1 MDCGGLLAS
10 KMHWLLLKA
19 LVETNCWTTF
29 GVITIYA
36 LVFYLTKKGLFGW
49 DSCKREFALS
59 VLTVK
64 EALGCL
70 LSNCLFDGQLIDLF
84 DLKSGRTTR

>member
-1 MDCGGLLAS
+1 MHLAPLKSISRNQLLDYL
-10 KMHWLLLKA
+10 WCDNYLRL
-19 LVETNCWTTF
+19 
-29 GVITIYA
+29 GV
-36 LVFYLTKKGLFGW
+36 LSDKKGLFGW